1 MSPGDVN
8 VVRKS
13 KNGKWVFVCG
23 HLLDDV
29 FCDADV
35 GIIYVSTLS
44 DISESSKI
52 LIRDLVGDSQIYSVE
67 NHFKIGGL
75 GDLISDTF
83 NFNVKRIGLDRKF
96 LTEYGTYDDLKTFA
110 NLDKNTILESIK

>member
-1 MSPGDVN
+1 MI
-8 VVRKS
+8 RKS

-29 FCDADV
+29 LCDTDV

-44 DISESSKI
+44 NISDNSKI
-52 LIRDLVGDSQIYSVE
+52 LINDLIQEDCVYSVE

-83 NFNVKRIGLDRKF
+83 DFNVKRIGLDRKF
-96 LTEYGTYDDLKTFA
+96 LTEYGTYEDLRSIA
-110 NLDKNTILESIK
+110 GLDRETILKRIKK

>member
-1 MSPGDVN
+1 MDPNNFAEDGTTSLAGLSF
-8 VVRKS
+8 S

-52 LIRDLVGDSQIYSVE
+52 FVGDLS
-67 NHFKIGGL
+67 
-75 GDLISDTF
+75 T
-83 NFNVKRIGLDRKF
+83 
-96 LTEYGTYDDLKTFA
+96 
-110 NLDKNTILESIK
+110 TI